1 MTQPGIKEKTAKGFL
16 WAAVNN
22 GGQQLLNLIF
32 GIFLAR
38 WLTPSDYGMVGMLSI
53 FALIAGSLQESGFMS
68 ALCRK
73 KDVTQADFNAVF
85 WFNVLC
91 ASVVYI
97 ILFACAP
104 LIAAFFKEPV
114 LVPLARLSFLSFVIS
129 SFGTTPRAKL
139 FRELKV
145 KETAG
150 ITFAALAVSGLT
162 GITLAWNGCSYW
174 GIAVQNLTYCFC
186 MSTGSWLVSGWR
198 PSLSLD
204 LRPLRSMIGFSSRLL
219 LTNIFT
225 HVNNNL
231 FSVFFGRL
239 YGDKMVGY
247 YNQANKWTTIGY
259 STITGMLWNVT
270 QPVFA
275 QLESMEERHRAFR
288 KMLRFTCFIS
298 VPCLF
303 GLALIAP
310 EFITITITDKW
321 LPSAKLM
328 QLLCVGGAFV
338 PICSLYSNYIISQ
351 GRSNIFMYNTV
362 ALCLLQL
369 GNLALLHPYGPLPM
383 VTTYVLIN
391 ILWVPVW
398 NRCAHRY
405 IGLSLSTALRD
416 ILPFV
421 GTAALAMTAAYFAA
435 GLFDN
440 IYLILVTKIIVAVGV
455 YLGTLHLLGAAILR
469 ESIGY
474 LFRRNGKRAGA

>member
-38 WLTPSDYGMVGMLSI
+38 LLTPSDYGMVGMLSI
-53 FALIAGSLQESGFMS
+53 FALIATSLQESGFMS

-73 KDVTQADFNAVF
+73 KDITQADFNAVF

-91 ASVVYI
+91 ASAVYAL
-97 ILFACAP
+97 LFACAP

-114 LVPLARLSFLSFVIS
+114 LTPLARLSFLSFVIS

-150 ITFAALAVSGLT
+150 ITFTALVVSGIT
-162 GITLAWNGCSYW
+162 GITLAWNGFSYW
-174 GIAVQNLTYCFC
+174 GIALQNLTYCFC
-186 MSTGSWLVSGWR
+186 MSAGSWIVSGWR
-198 PSLSLD
+198 PSMNLN
-204 LRPLRSMIGFSSRLL
+204 LRPLRGMIGFSSRLL

-239 YGDKMVGY
+239 YGDKTVGY

-275 QLESMEERHRAFR
+275 QIENAEQRHRAFR
-288 KMLRFTCFIS
+288 KMLRFTSFIS
-298 VPCLF
+298 VPSLF

-321 LPSAKLM
+321 LPSAELM

-338 PICSLYSNYIISQ
+338 PICSLYSNFIISQ
-351 GRSNIFMYNTV
+351 GRSNIFMYNTI

-369 GNLALLHPYGPLPM
+369 ANLAALHPFGIRPM
-383 VTTYVLIN
+383 VITYVLIN

-398 NRCAHRY
+398 NRCAHRH
-405 IGLSLSTALRD
+405 IGLSLLTALRD

-421 GTAALAMTAAYFAA
+421 GIATLAMAAAHFASRP
-435 GLFDN
+435 LDN
-440 IYLILVTKIIVAVGV
+440 IYLILVVKILVAAGV
-455 YLGTLHLLGAAILR
+455 YLGALHLLGAAILK
-469 ESIGY
+469 ECIGY
-474 LFRRNGKRAGA
+474 LKKQKGN

>member
-38 WLTPSDYGMVGMLSI
+38 LLTPSDYGMVGMLSI
-53 FALIAGSLQESGFMS
+53 FALIATSLQESGFMS

-73 KDVTQADFNAVF
+73 KDITQADFNAVF

-91 ASVVYI
+91 ASAVYAL
-97 ILFACAP
+97 LFACAP

-114 LVPLARLSFLSFVIS
+114 LTPLARLSFLSFVIS

-150 ITFAALAVSGLT
+150 ITFTALVVSGIT
-162 GITLAWNGCSYW
+162 GITLAWNGFSYW
-174 GIAVQNLTYCFC
+174 GIALQNLTYCFC
-186 MSTGSWLVSGWR
+186 MSAGSWMVSGWR
-198 PSLSLD
+198 PSMNLN
-204 LRPLRSMIGFSSRLL
+204 LRPLRGMIGFSSRLL

-239 YGDKMVGY
+239 YGDKTVGY

-275 QLESMEERHRAFR
+275 QIENAEQRHRAFR
-288 KMLRFTCFIS
+288 KMLRFTSFIS
-298 VPCLF
+298 VPSLF

-321 LPSAKLM
+321 LPSAELM

-338 PICSLYSNYIISQ
+338 PICSLYSNFIISL
-351 GRSNIFMYNTV
+351 GRSNIFMYNTI

-369 GNLALLHPYGPLPM
+369 ANLAALHPFGIRPM
-383 VTTYVLIN
+383 VITYVLIN

-398 NRCAHRY
+398 NRCAHRH
-405 IGLSLSTALRD
+405 IGLSLLTALRD

-421 GTAALAMTAAYFAA
+421 GIATLAMAAAHFASRP
-435 GLFDN
+435 LDN
-440 IYLILVTKIIVAVGV
+440 IYLILVVKILVAAGV
-455 YLGTLHLLGAAILR
+455 YLGALHLLGAAILK
-469 ESIGY
+469 ECIGY
-474 LFRRNGKRAGA
+474 LKKQKGN

>member
-22 GGQQLLNLIF
+22 GGQQLLNLVF

-38 WLTPSDYGMVGMLSI
+38 LLTPSDYGMVGMLSI
-53 FALIAGSLQESGFMS
+53 FALIATSLQESGFMS

-73 KDVTQADFNAVF
+73 KDITQADFNAVF

-91 ASVVYI
+91 ASAVYAL
-97 ILFACAP
+97 LFACAP

-114 LVPLARLSFLSFVIS
+114 LTPLARLSFLSFVIS

-150 ITFAALAVSGLT
+150 ITFTALVVSGIT
-162 GITLAWNGCSYW
+162 GITLAWNGFSYW
-174 GIAVQNLTYCFC
+174 GIALQNLTYCFC
-186 MSTGSWLVSGWR
+186 MSAGSWIVSGWR
-198 PSLSLD
+198 PSMNLN
-204 LRPLRSMIGFSSRLL
+204 LRPLRGMIGFSSRLL

-239 YGDKMVGY
+239 YGDKTVGY

-275 QLESMEERHRAFR
+275 QIENAEQRHRAFR
-288 KMLRFTCFIS
+288 KMLRFTSFIS
-298 VPCLF
+298 VPSLF

-321 LPSAKLM
+321 LPSAELM

-338 PICSLYSNYIISQ
+338 PICSLYSNFIISQ
-351 GRSNIFMYNTV
+351 GRSNIFMYNTI

-369 GNLALLHPYGPLPM
+369 ANLAALHPFGIRPM
-383 VTTYVLIN
+383 VITYVLIN

-398 NRCAHRY
+398 NRCAHRH
-405 IGLSLSTALRD
+405 IGLSLLTALRD

-421 GTAALAMTAAYFAA
+421 GIATLAMAAAHFASRP
-435 GLFDN
+435 LDN
-440 IYLILVTKIIVAVGV
+440 IYLILVVKILVAAGV
-455 YLGTLHLLGAAILR
+455 YLGAVHLLGAAILK
-469 ESIGY
+469 ECIGY
-474 LFRRNGKRAGA
+474 LKKQKGK

>member
-22 GGQQLLNLIF
+22 GGQQVLNLVF

-38 WLTPSDYGMVGMLSI
+38 LLTPSDYGMVGMLSI
-53 FALIAGSLQESGFMS
+53 FALIATSLQESGFMS

-73 KDVTQADFNAVF
+73 KDITQADFNAVF

-91 ASVVYI
+91 ASAVYAL
-97 ILFACAP
+97 LFACAP

-114 LVPLARLSFLSFVIS
+114 LTPLARLSFLSFVIS

-150 ITFAALAVSGLT
+150 ITFTALVVSGIT
-162 GITLAWNGCSYW
+162 GITLAWNGFSYW
-174 GIAVQNLTYCFC
+174 GIALQNLTYCFC
-186 MSTGSWLVSGWR
+186 MSAGSWIVSGWR
-198 PSLSLD
+198 PSMNLN
-204 LRPLRSMIGFSSRLL
+204 LRPLRGMIGFSSRLL

-239 YGDKMVGY
+239 YGDKTVGY

-275 QLESMEERHRAFR
+275 QIENAEQRHRAFR
-288 KMLRFTCFIS
+288 MMLRFTSFIS
-298 VPCLF
+298 VPSLF

-310 EFITITITDKW
+310 EFITITITNKW
-321 LPSAKLM
+321 LPSAELM

-338 PICSLYSNYIISQ
+338 PICSLYSNFIISQ
-351 GRSNIFMYNTV
+351 GRSNIFMYNTI

-369 GNLALLHPYGPLPM
+369 ANLAALHPFGIRPM
-383 VTTYVLIN
+383 VITYVLIN

-398 NRCAHRY
+398 NRCAHRH
-405 IGLSLSTALRD
+405 IGLSLLTALRD

-421 GTAALAMTAAYFAA
+421 GIATLAMAAAHFASRP
-435 GLFDN
+435 LDN
-440 IYLILVTKIIVAVGV
+440 IYLILVVKILVAAGV
-455 YLGTLHLLGAAILR
+455 YLGALHLLGAAILK
-469 ESIGY
+469 ECIGY
-474 LFRRNGKRAGA
+474 LKKQKGN

>member
-1 MTQPGIKEKTAKGFL
+1 M
-16 WAAVNN
+16 
-22 GGQQLLNLIF
+22 LNLVF

-38 WLTPSDYGMVGMLSI
+38 LLTPSDYGMVGMLSI
-53 FALIAGSLQESGFMS
+53 FALIATSLQESGFMS

-73 KDVTQADFNAVF
+73 KDITQADFNAVF

-91 ASVVYI
+91 ASAVYAL
-97 ILFACAP
+97 LFACAP

-114 LVPLARLSFLSFVIS
+114 LTPLARLSFLSFVIS

-150 ITFAALAVSGLT
+150 ITFTALVVSGIT
-162 GITLAWNGCSYW
+162 GITLAWNGFSYW
-174 GIAVQNLTYCFC
+174 GIALQNLTYCFC
-186 MSTGSWLVSGWR
+186 MSAGSWIVSGWR
-198 PSLSLD
+198 PSMNLN
-204 LRPLRSMIGFSSRLL
+204 LRPLRGMIGFSSRLL

-239 YGDKMVGY
+239 YGDKTVGY

-275 QLESMEERHRAFR
+275 QIENAEQRHRAFR
-288 KMLRFTCFIS
+288 KMLRFTSFIS
-298 VPCLF
+298 VPSLF

-321 LPSAKLM
+321 LPSAELM

-338 PICSLYSNYIISQ
+338 PICSLYSNFIISQ
-351 GRSNIFMYNTV
+351 GRSNIFMYNTI

-369 GNLALLHPYGPLPM
+369 ANLAALHPFGIRPM
-383 VTTYVLIN
+383 VITYVLIN

-398 NRCAHRY
+398 NRCAHRH
-405 IGLSLSTALRD
+405 IGLSLLTALRD

-421 GTAALAMTAAYFAA
+421 GIATLAMAAAHFASRP
-435 GLFDN
+435 LDN
-440 IYLILVTKIIVAVGV
+440 IYLILVVKILVAAGV
-455 YLGTLHLLGAAILR
+455 YLGAVHLLGAAILK
-469 ESIGY
+469 ECIGY
-474 LFRRNGKRAGA
+474 LKKQKGK

>member
-1 MTQPGIKEKTAKGFL
+1 MSQPNIKEKTAKGFL
-16 WAAVNN
+16 WAAINN
-22 GGQQLLNLIF
+22 GGQQMLNLIF

-38 WLTPSDYGMVGMLSI
+38 LLTPSDYGMVGMLSI

-73 KDVTQADFNAVF
+73 KDAGQADFNAVF

-91 ASVVYI
+91 ASAVYV
-97 ILFACAP
+97 ILFFCTP
-104 LIAAFFKEPV
+104 YIAAFFKEPT

-150 ITFAALAVSGLT
+150 ITFAALSVSGLT
-162 GITLAWNGCSYW
+162 GITLAWNGFSYW
-174 GIAVQNLTYCFC
+174 GIALQNLTYCFC
-186 MSTGSWLVSGWR
+186 MSVGSWIVSGWR
-198 PSLSLD
+198 PSLSLN

-239 YGDKMVGY
+239 YGDKAVGY

-275 QLESMEERHRAFR
+275 QLENMEQHHRAFR
-288 KMLRFTCFIS
+288 KMLRFTSFIS

-321 LPSAKLM
+321 LPSAELM

-338 PICSLYSNYIISQ
+338 PICSLYSNYLISQ

-369 GNLALLHPYGPLPM
+369 GNLVVLHPYGITPM
-383 VTTYVLIN
+383 VSAYVLIN

-398 NRCAHRY
+398 NRCARRY
-405 IGLSLSTALRD
+405 IGLSLFTALRD

-421 GTAALAMTAAYFAA
+421 GTAVLAMTAAYFAA
-435 GLFDN
+435 QLFEN
-440 IYLILVTKIIVAVGV
+440 IYAILAVKIIVAVGV

-474 LFRRNGKRAGA
+474 LFRRNGKRQSE

>member
-38 WLTPSDYGMVGMLSI
+38 LLTPSDYGMVGMLSI
-53 FALIAGSLQESGFMS
+53 FALIATSLQESGFMS

-73 KDVTQADFNAVF
+73 KDITQADFNAVF

-91 ASVVYI
+91 ASAVYAL
-97 ILFACAP
+97 LFACAP

-114 LVPLARLSFLSFVIS
+114 LTPLARLSFLSFVIS

-150 ITFAALAVSGLT
+150 ITFTALVVSGIT
-162 GITLAWNGCSYW
+162 GITLAWNGFSYW
-174 GIAVQNLTYCFC
+174 GIALQNLTYCFC
-186 MSTGSWLVSGWR
+186 MSAGSWIVSGWR
-198 PSLSLD
+198 PSMNLN
-204 LRPLRSMIGFSSRLL
+204 LRPLRGMIGFSSRLL

-239 YGDKMVGY
+239 YGDKTVGY

-275 QLESMEERHRAFR
+275 QIENAEQRHRAFR
-288 KMLRFTCFIS
+288 KMLRFTSFIS
-298 VPCLF
+298 VPSLF

-321 LPSAKLM
+321 LPSAELM

-338 PICSLYSNYIISQ
+338 PICSLYSNFIISL
-351 GRSNIFMYNTV
+351 GRSNIFMYNTI

-369 GNLALLHPYGPLPM
+369 ANLAALHPFGIRPM
-383 VTTYVLIN
+383 VITYVLIN

-398 NRCAHRY
+398 NRCAHRH
-405 IGLSLSTALRD
+405 IGLSLLTALRD

-421 GTAALAMTAAYFAA
+421 GIATLAMAAAHFASRP
-435 GLFDN
+435 LDN
-440 IYLILVTKIIVAVGV
+440 IYLILVVKILVAAGV
-455 YLGTLHLLGAAILR
+455 YLGALHLLGAAILK
-469 ESIGY
+469 ECIGY
-474 LFRRNGKRAGA
+474 LKKQKGN

>member
-38 WLTPSDYGMVGMLSI
+38 LLTPSDYGMVGMLSI

-162 GITLAWNGCSYW
+162 GITLAWNGFSYW

-198 PSLSLD
+198 PSLSLN
-204 LRPLRSMIGFSSRLL
+204 LRPLRGMIGFSSRLL

-275 QLESMEERHRAFR
+275 QLDTTEERHRAFR
-288 KMLRFTCFIS
+288 KMLRFTSFIS

-369 GNLALLHPYGPLPM
+369 GNLALLHPYGILPM

-474 LFRRNGKRAGA
+474 LFRRNGKRANA

>member
-22 GGQQLLNLIF
+22 GGQQLLNLVF

-38 WLTPSDYGMVGMLSI
+38 LLTPSDYGMVGMLSI
-53 FALIAGSLQESGFMS
+53 FALIATSLQESGFMS

-73 KDVTQADFNAVF
+73 KDITQADFNAVF

-91 ASVVYI
+91 ASAVYAL
-97 ILFACAP
+97 LFACAT

-114 LVPLARLSFLSFVIS
+114 LTPLARLSFLSFVIS

-150 ITFAALAVSGLT
+150 ITFTALVVSGIT
-162 GITLAWNGCSYW
+162 GITLAWNGFSYW
-174 GIAVQNLTYCFC
+174 GIALQNLTYCFC
-186 MSTGSWLVSGWR
+186 MSAGSWIVSGWR
-198 PSLSLD
+198 PSMNLN
-204 LRPLRSMIGFSSRLL
+204 LRPLRGMIGFSSRLL

-239 YGDKMVGY
+239 YGDKTVGY

-275 QLESMEERHRAFR
+275 QIENAEQRHRAFR
-288 KMLRFTCFIS
+288 MMLRFTSFIS
-298 VPCLF
+298 VPSLF

-310 EFITITITDKW
+310 EFITITITNKW
-321 LPSAKLM
+321 LPSAELM

-338 PICSLYSNYIISQ
+338 PICSLYSNFIISQ
-351 GRSNIFMYNTV
+351 GRSNIFMYNTI

-369 GNLALLHPYGPLPM
+369 ANLAALHPFGIRPM
-383 VTTYVLIN
+383 VITYVLIN

-398 NRCAHRY
+398 NRCAHRH
-405 IGLSLSTALRD
+405 IGLSLLTALRD

-421 GTAALAMTAAYFAA
+421 GIATLAMAAAHFASRP
-435 GLFDN
+435 LDN
-440 IYLILVTKIIVAVGV
+440 IYLILVVKILVAAGV
-455 YLGTLHLLGAAILR
+455 YLGALHLLGAAILK
-469 ESIGY
+469 ECIGY
-474 LFRRNGKRAGA
+474 LKKQKGN

>member
-1 MTQPGIKEKTAKGFL
+1 MSQSGIKEKTAKGFL

-22 GGQQLLNLIF
+22 GGQQMLNLIF

-38 WLTPSDYGMVGMLSI
+38 LLTPSDYGMVGMLSI

-73 KDVTQADFNAVF
+73 KDAVQEDFNAVF

-91 ASVVYI
+91 ASVVYV
-97 ILFACAP
+97 ILFFCAP
-104 LIAAFFKEPV
+104 FIAAFFKEPV

-150 ITFAALAVSGLT
+150 ITFAALSVSGLT
-162 GITLAWNGCSYW
+162 GITLAWNGFSYW
-174 GIAVQNLTYCFC
+174 GIALQNLTYCFC
-186 MSTGSWLVSGWR
+186 MSVGSWIVSGWR
-198 PSLSLD
+198 PSLSLN
-204 LRPLRSMIGFSSRLL
+204 LRPLRGMIGFSSRLL

-239 YGDKMVGY
+239 YGDKAVGY

-275 QLESMEERHRAFR
+275 QLESMEQRHRAFR
-288 KMLRFTCFIS
+288 KMLRFTSFIS
-298 VPCLF
+298 VPSLF

-321 LPSAKLM
+321 LPSAELM

-338 PICSLYSNYIISQ
+338 PICSLYSNYLISQ

-369 GNLALLHPYGPLPM
+369 GNLVVLHPYGITPM
-383 VTTYVLIN
+383 VSAYVLIN

-398 NRCAHRY
+398 NRCARRY
-405 IGLSLSTALRD
+405 IGLSLFTALRD

-421 GTAALAMTAAYFAA
+421 GTAVLAMTTAHFAA
-435 GLFDN
+435 QLFEN
-440 IYLILVTKIIVAVGV
+440 IYAILAVKIIVAACV

-474 LFRRNGKRAGA
+474 LFHRNGKQKSV

>member
-38 WLTPSDYGMVGMLSI
+38 LLTPSDYGMVGMLSI
-53 FALIAGSLQESGFMS
+53 FALIATSLQESGFMS

-73 KDVTQADFNAVF
+73 KDITQADFNAVF

-91 ASVVYI
+91 ASAVYAL
-97 ILFACAP
+97 LFACAP

-114 LVPLARLSFLSFVIS
+114 LTPLARLSFLSFVIS

-150 ITFAALAVSGLT
+150 ITFTALVVSGIT
-162 GITLAWNGCSYW
+162 GITLAWNGFSYW
-174 GIAVQNLTYCFC
+174 GIALQNLTYCFC
-186 MSTGSWLVSGWR
+186 MSAGSWIVSGWR
-198 PSLSLD
+198 PSMNLN
-204 LRPLRSMIGFSSRLL
+204 LRPLRGMIGFSSRLL

-239 YGDKMVGY
+239 YGDKTVGY

-275 QLESMEERHRAFR
+275 QIENAEQRHRAFR
-288 KMLRFTCFIS
+288 KMLRFTSFIS
-298 VPCLF
+298 VPSLF

-321 LPSAKLM
+321 LPSAELM

-338 PICSLYSNYIISQ
+338 PICSLYSNFIISL
-351 GRSNIFMYNTV
+351 GRSNIFMYNTI

-369 GNLALLHPYGPLPM
+369 ANLAALHPFGIRPM
-383 VTTYVLIN
+383 VITYVLIN

-398 NRCAHRY
+398 NRCAHRH
-405 IGLSLSTALRD
+405 IGLSLLTALRD

-421 GTAALAMTAAYFAA
+421 GIATLAMAAAHFASRP
-435 GLFDN
+435 LDN
-440 IYLILVTKIIVAVGV
+440 IYLILVVKILVAAGV
-455 YLGTLHLLGAAILR
+455 YLGALHLLGAAILK
-469 ESIGY
+469 ECIGY
-474 LFRRNGKRAGA
+474 LKKQKGK

>member
-1 MTQPGIKEKTAKGFL
+1 M
-16 WAAVNN
+16 
-22 GGQQLLNLIF
+22 LNLVF

-38 WLTPSDYGMVGMLSI
+38 LLTPSDYGMVGMLSI
-53 FALIAGSLQESGFMS
+53 FALIATSLQESGFMS

-73 KDVTQADFNAVF
+73 KDITQADFNAVF

-91 ASVVYI
+91 ASAVYAL
-97 ILFACAP
+97 LFACAP

-114 LVPLARLSFLSFVIS
+114 LTPLARLSFLSFVIS

-150 ITFAALAVSGLT
+150 ITFTALVVSGIT
-162 GITLAWNGCSYW
+162 GITLAWNGFSYW
-174 GIAVQNLTYCFC
+174 GIALQNLTYCFC
-186 MSTGSWLVSGWR
+186 MSAGSWIVSGWR
-198 PSLSLD
+198 PSMNLN
-204 LRPLRSMIGFSSRLL
+204 LRPLRGMIGFSSRLL

-239 YGDKMVGY
+239 YGDKTVGY

-275 QLESMEERHRAFR
+275 QIENAEQRHRAFR
-288 KMLRFTCFIS
+288 KMLRFTSFIS
-298 VPCLF
+298 VPSLF

-321 LPSAKLM
+321 LPSAELM

-338 PICSLYSNYIISQ
+338 PICSLYSNFIISQ
-351 GRSNIFMYNTV
+351 GRSNIFMYNTI

-369 GNLALLHPYGPLPM
+369 ANLAALHPFGIRPM
-383 VTTYVLIN
+383 VITYVLIN

-398 NRCAHRY
+398 NRCAHRH
-405 IGLSLSTALRD
+405 IGLSLLTALRD

-421 GTAALAMTAAYFAA
+421 GIATLAMAAAHFASRP
-435 GLFDN
+435 LDN
-440 IYLILVTKIIVAVGV
+440 IYLILVVKILVAAGV
-455 YLGTLHLLGAAILR
+455 YLGALHLLGAAILK
-469 ESIGY
+469 ECIGY
-474 LFRRNGKRAGA
+474 LKKQKGN

>member
-22 GGQQLLNLIF
+22 GGQQLLNLVF

-38 WLTPSDYGMVGMLSI
+38 LLTPSDYGMVGMLSI
-53 FALIAGSLQESGFMS
+53 FALIATSLQESGFMS

-73 KDVTQADFNAVF
+73 KDITQADFNAVF

-91 ASVVYI
+91 ASAVYAL
-97 ILFACAP
+97 LFACAP

-114 LVPLARLSFLSFVIS
+114 LTPLARLSFLSFVIS

-150 ITFAALAVSGLT
+150 ITFTALVVSGIT
-162 GITLAWNGCSYW
+162 GITLAWNGFSYW
-174 GIAVQNLTYCFC
+174 GIALQNLTYCFC
-186 MSTGSWLVSGWR
+186 MSAGSWIVSGWR
-198 PSLSLD
+198 PSMNLN
-204 LRPLRSMIGFSSRLL
+204 LRPLRGMIGFSSRLL

-239 YGDKMVGY
+239 YGDKTVGY

-275 QLESMEERHRAFR
+275 QIENAEQRHRAFR
-288 KMLRFTCFIS
+288 KMLRFTSFIS
-298 VPCLF
+298 VPSLF

-321 LPSAKLM
+321 LPSAELM

-338 PICSLYSNYIISQ
+338 PICSLYSNFIISQ
-351 GRSNIFMYNTV
+351 GRSNIFMYNTI

-369 GNLALLHPYGPLPM
+369 ANLAALHPFGIRPM
-383 VTTYVLIN
+383 VITYVLIN

-398 NRCAHRY
+398 NRCAHRH
-405 IGLSLSTALRD
+405 IGLSLLTALRD

-421 GTAALAMTAAYFAA
+421 GIATLAMAAAHFASRP
-435 GLFDN
+435 LDN
-440 IYLILVTKIIVAVGV
+440 IYLILVVKILVAAGV
-455 YLGTLHLLGAAILR
+455 YLGALHLLGAAILK
-469 ESIGY
+469 ECIGY
-474 LFRRNGKRAGA
+474 LKKQKGN

>member
-38 WLTPSDYGMVGMLSI
+38 LLTPSDYGMVGMLSI
-53 FALIAGSLQESGFMS
+53 FALIATSLQESGFMS

-73 KDVTQADFNAVF
+73 KDITQADFNAVF

-91 ASVVYI
+91 ASAVYAL
-97 ILFACAP
+97 LFACAP

-114 LVPLARLSFLSFVIS
+114 LTPLARLSFLSFVIS

-150 ITFAALAVSGLT
+150 ITFTALVVSGIT
-162 GITLAWNGCSYW
+162 GITLAWNGFSYW
-174 GIAVQNLTYCFC
+174 GIALQNLTYCFC
-186 MSTGSWLVSGWR
+186 MSAGSWMVSGWR
-198 PSLSLD
+198 PSLNLN
-204 LRPLRSMIGFSSRLL
+204 LRPLRGMIGFSSRLL

-239 YGDKMVGY
+239 YGDKIVGY

-275 QLESMEERHRAFR
+275 QIENAEQRHRAFR
-288 KMLRFTCFIS
+288 KMLRFTSFIS
-298 VPCLF
+298 VPSLF

-310 EFITITITDKW
+310 EFITITITEKW
-321 LPSAKLM
+321 LPSAELM

-338 PICSLYSNYIISQ
+338 PICSLYSNFIISQ

-369 GNLALLHPYGPLPM
+369 ANLAALHPFGIRPM
-383 VTTYVLIN
+383 VITYVLIN

-398 NRCAHRY
+398 NRCAHRH
-405 IGLSLSTALRD
+405 IGLSLLTALRD

-421 GTAALAMTAAYFAA
+421 GIATLAMAAAHFASRP
-435 GLFDN
+435 LDN
-440 IYLILVTKIIVAVGV
+440 IYLILVVKILVAAGV
-455 YLGTLHLLGAAILR
+455 YLGALHLLGAAILK
-469 ESIGY
+469 ECIGY
-474 LFRRNGKRAGA
+474 LKKQKGI